1 MAAQVNYSR
10 LLLNFLFIVV
20 AVCSPLLVFLGAYA
34 VLISDSGSISAL
46 ASRTATP
53 WLAEPP
59 IANAE
64 ALAASSEVIDYVRG
78 GPEIARKSYFREEE
92 LSHLSDVR
100 RVILKSFLLLKIL
113 AAVIIFSLVG
123 AFALTRSSAAARLCF
138 FRKSLFAAGAGT
150 LAMAILAF
158 AAFLG
163 FDYFFTAFHLVFFQD
178 SQWQFPY
185 SFAIVNLFTPGFF
198 AAMARNIVAAS
209 SAVAVVLLA
218 AGFALARFKVGL
230 KHET

>member
-1 MAAQVNYSR
+1 MKPVAILAQERKIPFFCHALALSRLAFILWLFCMAAQVNYSR

-113 AAVIIFSLVG
+113 AA
-123 AFALTRSSAAARLCF
+123 
-138 FRKSLFAAGAGT
+138 
-150 LAMAILAF
+150 
-158 AAFLG
+158 
-163 FDYFFTAFHLVFFQD
+163 
-178 SQWQFPY
+178 
-185 SFAIVNLFTPGFF
+185 
-198 AAMARNIVAAS
+198 
-209 SAVAVVLLA
+209 
-218 AGFALARFKVGL
+218 
-230 KHET
+230 